1 MADRKAENI
10 AISGRPQKTIMEFE
24 TPKKPK
30 TNKYALGCALL
41 ASMTTV
47 LLGYGQYI
55 YIYIYIHVPI
65 ISIHWYLVNYE
76 QFVCSWKFYYIPKHW

>member
-10 AISGRPQKTIMEFE
+10 AISGQPQKTIMEFE

-55 YIYIYIHVPI
+55 YIYIYT
-65 ISIHWYLVNYE
+65 YMFLLF
-76 QFVCSWKFYYIPKHW
+76 QFIDI